1 MCHLRVKSAFL
12 SILWD
17 SQRSAPSAFQAKCS
31 GKFVFLVQDSQAE
44 EVDGGLRPVILLGE
58 SLKCNYA
65 PVCGTA
71 SQESDN

>member
-12 SILWD
+12 SVLWD
-17 SQRSAPSAFQAKCS
+17 SQRSAPLAFQAKCS
-31 GKFVFLVQDSQAE
+31 GKVFLVQDSQAE

-58 SLKCNYA
+58 SLQCNYA

-71 SQESDN
+71 SQGYGN